1 MAKCALCNGLR
12 SRLNNVKQSFY
23 FFSPDVLQV
32 LTSMAGFCDGSSPL
46 QIRISPCRDSR
57 NPANDEIHE
66 VLEFSAKLNPW
77 TFAATRWRHL

>member
-1 MAKCALCNGLR
+1 MAKRALCNGLR
-12 SRLNNVKQSFY
+12 SRLNNVERSFD
-23 FFSPDVLQV
+23 FLSPDVLQV
-32 LTSMAGFCDGSSPL
+32 LTSMDGFCDGSSPL
-46 QIRISPCRDSR
+46 YVCVSPCRDSR